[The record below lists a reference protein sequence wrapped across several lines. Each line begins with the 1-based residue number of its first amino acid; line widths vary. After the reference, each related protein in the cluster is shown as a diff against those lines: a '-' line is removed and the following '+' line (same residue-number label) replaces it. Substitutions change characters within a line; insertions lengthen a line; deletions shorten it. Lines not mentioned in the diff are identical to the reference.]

1 MKVLSIIA
9 IVIAAAGIG
18 IALHNQ
24 INIIP
29 LLDST
34 GGDSMWRHYHDLKM
48 MLGNIAMISGLIS
61 VIAGV
66 FTGIKKQKLGWIGVG
81 LGLVA
86 LVFGLAQAT
95 HMFS

>member
-9 IVIAAAGIG
+9 IIIAAAGVG

-29 LLDST
+29 IVDT
-34 GGDSMWRHYHDLKM
+34 TEGDAIWLHYHDLKM
-48 MLGNIAMISGLIS
+48 LLGNIAMLTGFLSMVGGI
-61 VIAGV
+61 IA
-66 FTGIKKQKLGWIGVG
+66 GIKKQKLGWIAVI
-81 LGLVA
+81 LGLIA
-86 LVFGLAQAT
+86 LILGLSQAT

>member
-9 IVIAAAGIG
+9 IIIALAGLA
-18 IALHNQ
+18 IALHCQ

-34 GGDSMWRHYHDLKM
+34 GGDAIWRHHHDLKM
-48 MLGNIAMISGLIS
+48 LFGNIAMIVGFLGAVGG
-61 VIAGV
+61 VIA
-66 FTGIKKQKLGWIGVG
+66 GIKKQKLGWIALV
-81 LGLVA
+81 LGLA
-86 LVFGLAQAT
+86 SLVFGLSQAT